1 MRLTVSVT
9 VCLLDQIYIQERAED
24 GQTHVTLSRTRSNPP
39 DPHITPPPS
48 SDMRPRRVVHEP
60 YVSPMMV
67 PKDSRLQ
74 EQPPAL
80 QSPSKVSPPRTATPT
95 ASLVRSPAQASP
107 ERGGAGRSPM
117 RSPIATAFST
127 TPKDDWSMKDREITD
142 ALARAHIQVATLS
155 RYVHETQETV
165 EMTSVR
171 VASNLAN
178 LASREDS
185 SQQLPRHVHDLQYVQ
200 TFSSPVVKSPAPH
213 MRPSR
218 PSPRLLPKESVLSNR
233 HPLEGV
239 SNSNMTPPGLKSA
252 SGAQENRQGGRSTPA
267 AHTPTMVYTSNYCLR
282 SLDLRK
288 CPGTRNEASG
298 INWAC
303 PDPPR
308 NPPQQPGGAE
318 LRAVASADG
327 NGQISP
333 TKKTMQGTYEQL
345 VALYVCS
352 GNLFGAG
359 TQ

>member
-107 ERGGAGRSPM
+107 ERGGGGRSPM

-239 SNSNMTPPGLKSA
+239 SNSNMTPPGLKS
-252 SGAQENRQGGRSTPA
+252 G
-267 AHTPTMVYTSNYCLR
+267 
-282 SLDLRK
+282 SLL
-288 CPGTRNEASG
+288 
-298 INWAC
+298 
-303 PDPPR
+303 PPLLL
-308 NPPQQPGGAE
+308 PLPLHDALE
-318 LRAVASADG
+318 L
-327 NGQISP
+327 
-333 TKKTMQGTYEQL
+333 
-345 VALYVCS
+345 
-352 GNLFGAG
+352 
-359 TQ
+359 